1 MSTANVIERNI
12 HNNMIR
18 ISDKVISYIKLA
30 ISDTIYQPAKNRL
43 AGSCEFAKIYIS
55 AVYIHFGRMQ
65 MKVAVRKYANLDNS
79 VT

>member
-43 AGSCEFAKIYIS
+43 VGSCEFAKIYIS
-55 AVYIHFGRMQ
+55 AVYSFWS
-65 MKVAVRKYANLDNS
+65 YAHES
-79 VT
+79 SRSEICKS